1 MSEALADDIQPNPDV
16 PRSGR
21 AVAWDRRRASAR
33 GMWRGLRNDRLAMA
47 GLIVL
52 VLFALMAFAAPL
64 LSDKSSLS
72 AANTGDNPVW
82 APPSWEFL
90 FGTDHLGHSVAA
102 QFLWGS
108 RISLF
113 VGLMAT
119 LLQIGIGSL
128 VGLTAGFFGGWVDA
142 VLMRITDWFLVV
154 PFLPLAIV
162 LAAVLERGLWTI
174 ILVIGITSWPST
186 ARLLRSQVLSVRQR
200 LYVDRARSLGAGRL
214 HLMRRHI
221 LPNVTPLILASTTL
235 AVPISILTETTLS
248 FLGLGDPPSTS
259 WGGML
264 NAAKENSAI
273 SGGRWWAYMPPGL
286 GIVFVVL
293 AVTLFGRALEE
304 ILDPRLRDR

>member
-1 MSEALADDIQPNPDV
+1 
-16 PRSGR
+16 
-21 AVAWDRRRASAR
+21 
-33 GMWRGLRNDRLAMA
+33 
-47 GLIVL
+47 
-52 VLFALMAFAAPL
+52 
-64 LSDKSSLS
+64 
-72 AANTGDNPVW
+72 
-82 APPSWEFL
+82 
-90 FGTDHLGHSVAA
+90 
-102 QFLWGS
+102 
-108 RISLF
+108 
-113 VGLMAT
+113 
-119 LLQIGIGSL
+119 
-128 VGLTAGFFGGWVDA
+128 
-142 VLMRITDWFLVV
+142 
-154 PFLPLAIV
+154 FLPLAIV

-186 ARLLRSQVLSVRQR
+186 ARLLRAQVLTVRQR

-248 FLGLGDPPSTS
+248 FLGLGDPTSTS

-264 NAAKENSAI
+264 NSAKDNSAI

-304 ILDPRLRDR
+304 ILDPRLRQR